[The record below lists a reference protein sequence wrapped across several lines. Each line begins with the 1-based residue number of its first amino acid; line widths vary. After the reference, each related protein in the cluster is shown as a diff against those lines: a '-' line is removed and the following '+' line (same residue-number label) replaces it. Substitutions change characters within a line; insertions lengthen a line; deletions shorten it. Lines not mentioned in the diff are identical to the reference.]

1 MSTIDPTA
9 RIASGAV
16 IGRNVSIGAY
26 CTIGA
31 NVSIGDE
38 CRLESHVNLAGH
50 TTIGPRTVISPFAS
64 LGTPPQSV
72 HYHGEPTKLIVGADC
87 VIREHVTMNTGTGKG
102 RGETVI
108 GDHCFLMVGSHVGHD
123 CIVGNHVTFANNAT
137 LGGFCEVGDAAFLG
151 GLCAVHQFV
160 RIGTQAMIGGLAGV
174 SFDVIPYGM
183 AFGNHAVLAGINK
196 VGLKRRGLT
205 PEAIRGVYRGYRAI
219 FYGGGTMSA
228 RVEKAAADY
237 GADDFV
243 MRMIEFIRSAQKRRL
258 TVPRAR
264 DAGADAD

>member
-9 RIASGAV
+9 RVDAGAV
-16 IGRNVSIGAY
+16 LGRNVSIGPY
-26 CTIGA
+26 CIVGP
-31 NVSIGDE
+31 NVQIGDD
-38 CRLESHVNLAGH
+38 CRLDSHVNLAGH
-50 TTIGPRTVISPFAS
+50 TTIGPRTTISPFAS

-72 HYHGEPTKLIVGADC
+72 HYQGEPSKLIVGADC
-87 VIREHVTMNTGTGKG
+87 IIREHVTMNIGTGKG
-102 RGETVI
+102 NGQTVI

-123 CIVGNHVTFANNAT
+123 CIVGSHVTFANNAT
-137 LGGFCEVGDAAFLG
+137 LGGFCEIGDYAFLG

-160 RIGTQAMIGGLAGV
+160 RIGAQAMIGGLAGV

-196 VGLKRRGLT
+196 VGLKRRGLS
-205 PEAIRGVYRGYRAI
+205 PEALRSVYRGYRAI

-228 RVEKAAADY
+228 RVEKAATEYRDNSH
-237 GADDFV
+237 V
-243 MRMIEFIRSAQKRRL
+243 MHMVEFIRSAQKRRL

-264 DAGADAD
+264 NAGADVD